1 MGQIGL
7 MSIQQH
13 NVTLGTAGHIDHGK
27 TALVKLLTGCDT
39 DRLKIEKERG
49 MSIELGFAPCVIADI
64 EVGLVDVPGHENFV
78 KTMVAGA
85 SGIDGCIFVVAA
97 DDGVMP
103 QTREHMD
110 ILTLLGVEH
119 GIVALTKVD
128 AVPPERTEAAT
139 QEVRRFLAGTFL
151 QDAPILPI
159 SNITGQGFEE
169 FYEALKTLVAGITP
183 KTAEGVFRLP
193 VERAFSAKGYGTI
206 VAGIPASGSIGIG
219 DELVLLPQGTKGRLR
234 SVQVYGRDSTRAL
247 AGQCAALNVPQ
258 WDPKDVERGNVV
270 TLSDYFAPH
279 QWYLCEL
286 KLLDQEKGD
295 LKNGAQV
302 KFHTGTSETPA
313 SVYLFGTPPSGE
325 SEGLPFGVP
334 PSGGFEGL
342 PAQPAPSSAN
352 AEGKAEV
359 GLSDPRKR
367 GTPNA
372 PPKGGTPNSS
382 LKPGGRCLV
391 QIFLDHPVVAGP
403 RDHFI
408 LRSLSPVRT
417 LGGGMIVEALERRL
431 KRTHPEIL
439 AEIAARAKAVARP
452 REFVEYCV
460 KTADSFA
467 AEEKQISLRSKIP
480 PKELA
485 ALLTGLVDDKRILP
499 ISGKTYL
506 HVDTAEQVR
515 QHLAGVVRE
524 FHHKRPESPGIS
536 RELLLTESARGEAP
550 VSRASRPRVPRA
562 SGPRFEGETPST
574 HAGKMPATHAP
585 LRKDVFEASVAQ
597 MLSEGK
603 LVERKGF
610 LALPEHREQ
619 FNNAEQ
625 QLLQYVEALFRKH
638 LFDPPGPQEIAD
650 QMRVPPPQVQRA
662 LRILTEQ
669 KQLVRVDQDLL
680 FHAEAVVLAKERLVA
695 HIQQNGGLESVKFKY
710 LLDTSRKY
718 AIPLLDYFDKIGV
731 TRRVGYTRH
740 LK

>member
-1 MGQIGL
+1 MEV
-7 MSIQQH
+7 QQH

-27 TALVKLLTGCDT
+27 TALVKLLTGCET

-49 MSIELGFAPCVIADI
+49 MSIELGFAPCVISEI
-64 EVGLVDVPGHENFV
+64 EVGIVDVPGHENFV

-85 SGIDGCIFVVAA
+85 TGIDGCILVVAA

-128 AVPPERTEAAT
+128 AVPPERTQVAT
-139 QEVRRFLAGTFL
+139 QEIRGFLTGTFL

-169 FYEALKTLVAGITP
+169 FYEALKALVAAITP
-183 KTAEGVFRLP
+183 KTAQGIFRVP

-206 VAGIPASGSIGIG
+206 VAGIPACGAVEVGE
-219 DELVLLPQGTKGRLR
+219 ELVLLPQMAKGRLR

-258 WDPKDVERGNVV
+258 WDPKAVERGNVI
-270 TLSDYFAPH
+270 TISDYFAPH

-286 KLLDQEKGD
+286 KLLDQEKSD
-295 LKNGAQV
+295 LKNAAQV

-313 SVYLFGTPPSGE
+313 SVYLFQDS
-325 SEGLPFGVP
+325 V
-334 PSGGFEGL
+334 
-342 PAQPAPSSAN
+342 
-352 AEGKAEV
+352 
-359 GLSDPRKR
+359 
-367 GTPNA
+367 
-372 PPKGGTPNSS
+372 
-382 LKPGGRCLV
+382 LKPGRQCLV
-391 QIFLDHPVVAGP
+391 QLFLDHPVVAGP

-408 LRSLSPVRT
+408 IRSLSPTRT
-417 LGGGMIVEALERRL
+417 LGGGLIIEAIEKRL
-431 KRTHPEIL
+431 KRTHPDVL
-439 AEIAARAKAVARP
+439 KEIAERAQAVARP
-452 REFVEYCV
+452 RDFVEYCV
-460 KTADSFA
+460 KTAEAFA
-467 AEEKQISLRSKIP
+467 ADERQISLRSKMP

-485 ALLTGLVDDKRILP
+485 ALLAELVQGGRLLSV
-499 ISGKTYL
+499 SGKSYI
-506 HVDTAEQVR
+506 HVDTAERVQ
-515 QHLAGVVRE
+515 QHLLDTVRV
-524 FHHKRPESPGIS
+524 FHSKRPESPGIS
-536 RELLLTESARGEAP
+536 RDLLLTEFSRGEAI
-550 VSRASRPRVPRA
+550 VSRASR
-562 SGPRFEGETPST
+562 PRFEGETPST
-574 HAGKMPATHAP
+574 HAGKMPATQGTP
-585 LRKDVFEASVAQ
+585 SSLRKDVFETLLAR
-597 MLSEGK
+597 MLPAGR

-625 QLLQYVEALFRKH
+625 QLLQNVEALFRSH
-638 LFDPPGPQEIAD
+638 LFDPPGPQEVAD
-650 QMRVPPPQVQRA
+650 QMRVPPPQVQRV

-680 FHAEAVVLAKERLVA
+680 FHAEAVATAKERLVSY
-695 HIQQNGGLESVKFKY
+695 IQQNGGLESVKFKY

-731 TRRVGYTRH
+731 TRRVGYTRL

>member
-1 MGQIGL
+1 MEV
-7 MSIQQH
+7 QQH

-49 MSIELGFAPCVIADI
+49 MSIELGFAPCVISDI
-64 EVGLVDVPGHENFV
+64 EVGIVDVPGHENFV

-85 SGIDGCIFVVAA
+85 TGIDGCILVVAA

-128 AVPPERTEAAT
+128 AVPPERTQAAT
-139 QEVRRFLAGTFL
+139 QEIRGFLTGTFL

-159 SNITGQGFEE
+159 SNSTGQGFEE
-169 FYEALKTLVAGITP
+169 FYEALKALVAAITP
-183 KTAEGVFRLP
+183 KTAQGIFRVP

-206 VAGIPASGSIGIG
+206 VAGIPACGSVEVGE
-219 DELVLLPQGTKGRLR
+219 ELVLLPQMAKGRLR
-234 SVQVYGRDSTRAL
+234 SVQVYGRDSTRAM
-247 AGQCAALNVPQ
+247 AGQCAALNIPQ
-258 WDPKDVERGNVV
+258 WDHKAVERGNVI
-270 TLSDYFAPH
+270 TISDYFAPH
-279 QWYLCEL
+279 QWYLCDL
-286 KLLDQEKGD
+286 KLLDQEKAD
-295 LKNGAQV
+295 LKNAAQV

-313 SVYLFGTPPSGE
+313 SVYLFQ
-325 SEGLPFGVP
+325 EG
-334 PSGGFEGL
+334 
-342 PAQPAPSSAN
+342 A
-352 AEGKAEV
+352 
-359 GLSDPRKR
+359 
-367 GTPNA
+367 
-372 PPKGGTPNSS
+372 
-382 LKPGGRCLV
+382 LKPGRQCLIQV
-391 QIFLDHPVVAGP
+391 FLDHPIVAGP

-408 LRSLSPVRT
+408 IRSLSPTRT
-417 LGGGMIVEALERRL
+417 LGGGLIIEAIERRL
-431 KRTHPEIL
+431 KRTHPDVL
-439 AEIAARAKAVARP
+439 QEIAERAKAVARP
-452 REFVEYCV
+452 KDFVEYCV
-460 KTADSFA
+460 KTAEAFA
-467 AEEKQISLRSKIP
+467 ADEKQISLRSKMP

-485 ALLTGLVDDKRILP
+485 ALLAELVQAGRLLP
-499 ISGKTYL
+499 LSGKTYT
-506 HVDTAEQVR
+506 HVDTAEHVQ
-515 QHLAGVVRE
+515 QHLLEVVRA
-524 FHHKRPESPGIS
+524 FHSKRPESPGIG
-536 RELLLTESARGEAP
+536 REQLLTESA
-550 VSRASRPRVPRA
+550 
-562 SGPRFEGETPST
+562 
-574 HAGKMPATHAP
+574 
-585 LRKDVFEASVAQ
+585 LRKDVFETLLPR
-597 MLSEGK
+597 MLSAGR

-625 QLLQYVEALFRKH
+625 QLLQNVESLFRSH

-650 QMRVPPPQVQRA
+650 QMRVPPPQVQRV

-669 KQLVRVDQDLL
+669 QKLVRVDQDLL
-680 FHAEAVVLAKERLVA
+680 FHAEAVATAKERLIS

>member
-1 MGQIGL
+1 

-27 TALVKLLTGCDT
+27 TALVKLLTGCET

-49 MSIELGFAPCVIADI
+49 MSIELGFAPCVISDI
-64 EVGLVDVPGHENFV
+64 EVGIVDVPGHEDFV

-85 SGIDGCIFVVAA
+85 TGIDGCILVVAA

-119 GIVALTKVD
+119 GIVAMTKVD
-128 AVPPERTEAAT
+128 VVPAERAQTAT
-139 QEVRRFLAGTFL
+139 QEIRGFLAGTFL

-169 FYEALKTLVAGITP
+169 FYEALKTLVAAITP
-183 KTAEGVFRLP
+183 KTAQGLFRVP

-206 VAGIPASGSIGIG
+206 VAGIPACGSVEVG

-234 SVQVYGRDSTRAL
+234 SVQVYGRDSSRAM
-247 AGQCAALNVPQ
+247 AGQCAALNIPQ
-258 WDPKDVERGNVV
+258 WDHKAVERGNVI
-270 TLSDYFAPH
+270 TISDYFAPH

-286 KLLDQEKGD
+286 KLLDQEKAD
-295 LKNGAQV
+295 LKNAAQV

-313 SVYLFGTPPSGE
+313 SVYLFQ
-325 SEGLPFGVP
+325 EG
-334 PSGGFEGL
+334 
-342 PAQPAPSSAN
+342 A
-352 AEGKAEV
+352 
-359 GLSDPRKR
+359 
-367 GTPNA
+367 
-372 PPKGGTPNSS
+372 
-382 LKPGGRCLV
+382 LKPGRQCLIQV
-391 QIFLDHPVVAGP
+391 FLDHPVIAGP

-408 LRSLSPVRT
+408 IRSLSPTRT
-417 LGGGMIVEALERRL
+417 LGGGIVIEAIERRL
-431 KRTHPEIL
+431 KRTHPDVL
-439 AEIAARAKAVARP
+439 KEIAERAKAVARP
-452 REFVEYCV
+452 KDFVEYCV

-467 AEEKQISLRSKIP
+467 ADERQISLRSKMP
-480 PKELA
+480 SKELTI
-485 ALLTGLVDDKRILP
+485 LLAQLAQEGRILP
-499 ISGKTYL
+499 LRSMGVPPMDSGSRARCPCYGSNTYL
-506 HVDTAEQVR
+506 HVDTAERVK
-515 QHLAGVVRE
+515 QHLLDVVRG
-524 FHHKRPESPGIS
+524 FHSKRPESPGIS
-536 RELLLTESARGEAP
+536 REQLLTESARGEGVPPLRREAILASP
-550 VSRASRPRVPRA
+550 CQVPTHTSRPE
-562 SGPRFEGETPST
+562 SK
-574 HAGKMPATHAP
+574 GKMPSP
-585 LRKDVFEASVAQ
+585 LRKDVFEGLIERMQ
-597 MLSEGK
+597 SEGR

-625 QLLQYVEALFRKH
+625 QLLQGVESLFRSH

-650 QMRVPPPQVQRA
+650 QMRVPPPQVQRV

-669 KQLVRVDQDLL
+669 RQLVRVDQDLL
-680 FHAEAVVLAKERLVA
+680 FHVEAIAAARERLVS

>member
-1 MGQIGL
+1 MEV
-7 MSIQQH
+7 QQH

-49 MSIELGFAPCVIADI
+49 MSIELGFAPCVISDI
-64 EVGLVDVPGHENFV
+64 EVGIVDVPGHENFV

-85 SGIDGCIFVVAA
+85 TGIDGCILVVAA

-128 AVPPERTEAAT
+128 AVPPERTQAAT
-139 QEVRRFLAGTFL
+139 QEIRGFLTGTFL

-169 FYEALKTLVAGITP
+169 FYEALKALVAAITP
-183 KTAEGVFRLP
+183 KTAQGIFRVP

-206 VAGIPASGSIGIG
+206 VAGIPACGSVEVGE
-219 DELVLLPQGTKGRLR
+219 DLVLLPQMTKGRLR
-234 SVQVYGRDSTRAL
+234 SVQVYGRDSTRAM

-258 WDPKDVERGNVV
+258 WDPKAVERGNVI
-270 TLSDYFAPH
+270 TISDYFAPH
-279 QWYLCEL
+279 QWYLCDL
-286 KLLDQEKGD
+286 KLLDQEKAD
-295 LKNGAQV
+295 LKNAAQV

-313 SVYLFGTPPSGE
+313 SVYLFQ
-325 SEGLPFGVP
+325 EG
-334 PSGGFEGL
+334 
-342 PAQPAPSSAN
+342 A
-352 AEGKAEV
+352 
-359 GLSDPRKR
+359 
-367 GTPNA
+367 
-372 PPKGGTPNSS
+372 
-382 LKPGGRCLV
+382 LKPGRQCLIQV
-391 QIFLDHPVVAGP
+391 FLDHPVVAGP
-403 RDHFI
+403 RDHYI
-408 LRSLSPVRT
+408 IRSLSPTRT
-417 LGGGMIVEALERRL
+417 LGGGLIIEAIEKRL
-431 KRTHPEIL
+431 KRTHPDVLQEIT
-439 AEIAARAKAVARP
+439 ERAKAVAKP
-452 REFVEYCV
+452 RDFVEYCV
-460 KTADSFA
+460 KTAEAFA
-467 AEEKQISLRSKIP
+467 ADERQISLRSKMP

-485 ALLTGLVDDKRILP
+485 ALLAELVQGGRLLP
-499 ISGKTYL
+499 LSGKTYT
-506 HVDTAEQVR
+506 HVDTAARVQ
-515 QHLAGVVRE
+515 QHLLDIVRA
-524 FHHKRPESPGIS
+524 FHSKRPESPGIG
-536 RELLLTESARGEAP
+536 REQLLTESA
-550 VSRASRPRVPRA
+550 V
-562 SGPRFEGETPST
+562 
-574 HAGKMPATHAP
+574 
-585 LRKDVFEASVAQ
+585 RKDVFEALLAR
-597 MLSEGK
+597 MLPAGQ

-625 QLLQYVEALFRKH
+625 QLLQNVESLFRSH

-650 QMRVPPPQVQRA
+650 QMRVPPPQVQRV

-680 FHAEAVVLAKERLVA
+680 FHAEAVATAKERLVA

>member
-1 MGQIGL
+1 MN
-7 MSIQQH
+7 IQQH

-49 MSIELGFAPCVIADI
+49 MSIELGFAPCVISDI
-64 EVGLVDVPGHENFV
+64 EVGIVDVPGHESFV

-85 SGIDGCIFVVAA
+85 SGIDGCILVVAA

-128 AVPPERTEAAT
+128 AVPPERTQTAT
-139 QEVRRFLAGTFL
+139 QEIRGFLTGTFL

-169 FYEALKTLVAGITP
+169 FYEALKSLVAGITP
-183 KTAEGVFRLP
+183 KTAEGIFRVP

-206 VAGIPASGSIGIG
+206 VAGIPACGSVGVG

-234 SVQVYGRDSTRAL
+234 SVQVYGRDSSRAM
-247 AGQCAALNVPQ
+247 AGQCAALNIPQ
-258 WDPKDVERGNVV
+258 WDPKAIERGNVI
-270 TLSDYFAPH
+270 TINDYFAPH

-286 KLLDQEKGD
+286 KLLDQEKAD
-295 LKNGAQV
+295 LKNAAQV
-302 KFHTGTSETPA
+302 KFHTGTSETTA
-313 SVYLFGTPPSGE
+313 SVYLFQ
-325 SEGLPFGVP
+325 EG
-334 PSGGFEGL
+334 
-342 PAQPAPSSAN
+342 
-352 AEGKAEV
+352 
-359 GLSDPRKR
+359 
-367 GTPNA
+367 
-372 PPKGGTPNSS
+372 S
-382 LKPGGRCLV
+382 LKPGRQCLIQV
-391 QIFLDHPVVAGP
+391 FLNDPVVAGP

-408 LRSLSPVRT
+408 IRSLSPTRT
-417 LGGGMIVEALERRL
+417 LGGGIIIESIEKRL
-431 KRTHPEIL
+431 KRTHPDVLKEIT
-439 AEIAARAKAVARP
+439 ERAKAVARP
-452 REFVEYCV
+452 KDFVEYCV
-460 KTADSFA
+460 KTAESSA
-467 AEEKQISLRSKIP
+467 ADERQISLRSKVP
-480 PKELA
+480 SKELA
-485 ALLTGLVDDKRILP
+485 GLLAQLVEEGRILP
-499 ISGKTYL
+499 LSGKTYI
-506 HVDTAEQVR
+506 HIDTAERVK
-515 QHLAGVVRE
+515 QHLLDVVRE
-524 FHHKRPESPGIS
+524 FHRRRPESPGIG
-536 RELLLTESARGEAP
+536 REQLLTESARGEGILPLHSGPNGA
-550 VSRASRPRVPRA
+550 VGAWQGEAKMASRRK
-562 SGPRFEGETPST
+562 GGTPS
-574 HAGKMPATHAP
+574 P
-585 LRKDVFEASVAQ
+585 LRKDVFEGLIER
-597 MLSEGK
+597 MRSEGK

-625 QLLQYVEALFRKH
+625 QLLQNVESLFQSH
-638 LFDPPGPQEIAD
+638 PFDPPGPQEIAD

-669 KQLVRVDQDLL
+669 QRLIRVDQDLL
-680 FHAEAVVLAKERLVA
+680 FHAEAVATARERLLA
-695 HIQQNGGLESVKFKY
+695 YIRENGGLESVKFKY

>member
-1 MGQIGL
+1 MT
-7 MSIQQH
+7 IQQH

-27 TALVKLLTGCDT
+27 TALVKLLTGCET

-49 MSIELGFAPCVIADI
+49 MSIELGFAPCVISDI
-64 EVGLVDVPGHENFV
+64 EVGIVDVPGHENFV

-85 SGIDGCIFVVAA
+85 SGIDGCILVVAA

-103 QTREHMD
+103 QTREHLD
-110 ILTLLGVEH
+110 ILTLLGLEH
-119 GIVALTKVD
+119 GMVALTKVD
-128 AVPPERTEAAT
+128 AVPPERTQAAT
-139 QEVRRFLAGTFL
+139 QEVRAFLVGTFL

-169 FYEALKTLVAGITP
+169 FYESLKTLVAGITP
-183 KTAEGVFRLP
+183 KTATGVFRVP

-206 VAGIPASGSIGIG
+206 VAGIPAYGSVGIG

-234 SVQVYGRDSTRAL
+234 SVQVYGRDSTRAM
-247 AGQCAALNVPQ
+247 AGQCAALNIPQ
-258 WDPKDVERGNVV
+258 WDHKDVARGNVV
-270 TLSDYFAPH
+270 TVSDYFAPH

-286 KLLDQEKGD
+286 KLLDQEKAD
-295 LKNGAQV
+295 LKNAAQV

-313 SVYLFGTPPSGE
+313 SVYLF
-325 SEGLPFGVP
+325 
-334 PSGGFEGL
+334 
-342 PAQPAPSSAN
+342 QDAP
-352 AEGKAEV
+352 
-359 GLSDPRKR
+359 
-367 GTPNA
+367 
-372 PPKGGTPNSS
+372 
-382 LKPGGRCLV
+382 LKPGRQCLV
-391 QIFLDHPVVAGP
+391 QVFLNDPVVAGP

-408 LRSLSPVRT
+408 IRSLSPTRT
-417 LGGGMIVEALERRL
+417 LGGGIVVEALERRL
-431 KRTHPEIL
+431 KRTHPEVL
-439 AEIAARAKAVARP
+439 QDIAARARAVATP
-452 REFVEYCV
+452 KDFVEYCV

-467 AEEKQISLRSKIP
+467 ADERQISLRSKIP

-485 ALLTGLVDDKRILP
+485 VLLADLVQAGRLLP
-499 ISGKTYL
+499 ASGRTYI
-506 HVDTAEQVR
+506 HVGTAERVQ
-515 QHLAGVVRE
+515 QHLLDVVRA
-524 FHHKRPESPGIS
+524 FHSKRPESPGIS
-536 RELLLTESARGEAP
+536 RELLLTESGI
-550 VSRASRPRVPRA
+550 
-562 SGPRFEGETPST
+562 
-574 HAGKMPATHAP
+574 
-585 LRKDVFEASVAQ
+585 RKDVFESLLAR
-597 MLSEGK
+597 MLAEGR

-625 QLLQYVEALFRKH
+625 QLLQNVEALFRTH

-650 QMRVPPPQVQRA
+650 QMRVLPPQVQRV

-680 FHAEAVVLAKERLVA
+680 FHTEAVATAKERLVSY
-695 HIQQNGGLESVKFKY
+695 IQQNGGLESVKFKY

>member
-1 MGQIGL
+1 MN
-7 MSIQQH
+7 IQQH

-27 TALVKLLTGCDT
+27 TALVKLLTGCET

-49 MSIELGFAPCVIADI
+49 MSIELGFAPCVISDI
-64 EVGLVDVPGHENFV
+64 EVGIVDVPGHENFV

-85 SGIDGCIFVVAA
+85 TGIDGCILVVAA

-110 ILTLLGVEH
+110 ILTLLGVAH

-128 AVPPERTEAAT
+128 AVPPERAQTAA
-139 QEVRRFLAGTFL
+139 QEIRGFLTGTFL

-169 FYEALKTLVAGITP
+169 FYEALKTLVAAITP
-183 KTAEGVFRLP
+183 KTAQGIFRLP

-206 VAGIPASGSIGIG
+206 VAGIPACGSVEVG
-219 DELVLLPQGTKGRLR
+219 DELVLLPQQTKGRLR
-234 SVQVYGRDSTRAL
+234 SVQVYGRDSSRAM
-247 AGQCAALNVPQ
+247 AGQCAALNIPQ
-258 WDPKDVERGNVV
+258 WDPKAVERGNVI
-270 TLSDYFAPH
+270 TISDYFAPH

-295 LKNGAQV
+295 LKNAAQV
-302 KFHTGTSETPA
+302 KFHTGTSESPA
-313 SVYLFGTPPSGE
+313 SVYLFG
-325 SEGLPFGVP
+325 VP
-334 PSGGFEGL
+334 PSGGSESL
-342 PAQPAPSSAN
+342 PAQPALHSVN
-352 AEGKAEV
+352 AEEKRKA
-359 GLSDPRKR
+359 GLFD
-367 GTPNA
+367 

-382 LKPGGRCLV
+382 LKPGQQCLIQV
-391 QIFLDHPVVAGP
+391 FLDNPIIAGP

-408 LRSLSPVRT
+408 LRSLSPTRT
-417 LGGGMIVEALERRL
+417 LGGGIVVESIEKRL
-431 KRTHPEIL
+431 KRTHPGVL
-439 AEIAARAKAVARP
+439 QEIAERAKAVAKP
-452 REFVEYCV
+452 KDFVEYCV
-460 KTADSFA
+460 KTADAFA
-467 AEEKQISLRSKIP
+467 ADERQISLRSKMP

-485 ALLTGLVDDKRILP
+485 VLLAQLTQEGRLLP
-499 ISGKTYL
+499 LSGKTYI
-506 HVDTAEQVR
+506 HVDTAEHVK
-515 QHLAGVVRE
+515 QHLLDVVRA
-524 FHHKRPESPGIS
+524 FHSKRPESPGIS
-536 RELLLTESARGEAP
+536 REQLLTESAHVGWAL
-550 VSRASRPRVPRA
+550 A
-562 SGPRFEGETPST
+562 
-574 HAGKMPATHAP
+574 HAGDISKAGPEQHGLKP
-585 LRKDVFEASVAQ
+585 ILRKDVFDDAIAR
-597 MLSEGK
+597 MLSQGK
-603 LVERKGF
+603 LVDRKGF

-625 QLLQYVEALFRKH
+625 QLLQKVEALFRSH

-650 QMRVPPPQVQRA
+650 QMRVAPPQVQRA

-680 FHAEAVVLAKERLVA
+680 FHAEAITAAKERLVS

-731 TRRVGYTRH
+731 TRRVGYTRL